1 VKLNI
6 TKEMLDDINKMRG
19 IDVADELEK
28 VLRLE
33 KIRSRKRKL
42 EKIKNIINE
51 A

>member
-1 VKLNI
+1 
-6 TKEMLDDINKMRG
+6 MLDDINKMRG